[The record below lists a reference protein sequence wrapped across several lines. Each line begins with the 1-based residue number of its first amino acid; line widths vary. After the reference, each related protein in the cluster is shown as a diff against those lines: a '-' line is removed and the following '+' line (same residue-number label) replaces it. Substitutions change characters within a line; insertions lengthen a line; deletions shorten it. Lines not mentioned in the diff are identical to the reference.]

1 MHSKARNAALIVA
14 AITAASTP
22 LWISSSSRDVT
33 AAPVKSSG
41 EYTSW
46 MQYGGSISDSQYSS
60 LKQINKSNVAQ
71 LQQAWF
77 YPSGNN
83 GFRYGSNPIVIDGIM
98 YVWAK
103 DNDIA
108 ALDASTGKQIWLHSN
123 NKPRLVSH
131 RGLVYWESND
141 RSDRRILYSMNNEL
155 HELNATTGE
164 NISNFGENGFVDLR
178 QGLGRDVSTIR
189 QIQSNTP
196 GRVFKDL
203 YLTGSATGEEYDS
216 PPGDLRA
223 YNIKTGKL
231 VWQFH
236 TVPHPGEMGYE
247 TWPAD
252 AWKYVGGV
260 NNWGEFSIDEK
271 RGIAY
276 FPLGSPT
283 YDFYGADRHGVN
295 LFSDSLLALDARTG
309 KYLWH
314 FQTTHHDLWD
324 YDLMTGPKLL
334 TVTIGGKKTDIVAQ
348 AGKNGFLYVFD
359 RVTGKPVFPIEEK
372 PVPKSDVPGEES
384 WPTQPIPSLPPF
396 ARQSF
401 RAEEVNPYIAD
412 KEEREKIRKQVLDA
426 RNEGIYTPPSLGTT
440 METPGNN
447 GGGNWGSGSIDPTTG
462 TLYVLAKNAP
472 SLLHLEGRRPRMLVA
487 GPPENQGAITY
498 LQNCAVCHLASRKG
512 QPPGIPSLEGV
523 VDRIGSDGV
532 HGKIRN
538 GAPPMPAFP
547 DIAEDDVTKL
557 IAYLK
562 SPEKANLSADMMAR
576 LNRPAPAPVVNRG
589 GGQKQRYWTG
599 YGYMNSTD
607 GLPALNPPWTTL
619 TAYDLNAGKIKWKI
633 PAGGVTAME
642 EKGIKDTGGF
652 WPRGGPI
659 TTAGGIII
667 YPNLS
672 DNRLYFYDKDTG
684 KEISFLT
691 LPVGPEG
698 IPAVYEIDG
707 REYIAISARPEASH
721 GDLPTSEADNTQK
734 SLQGYYVFA
743 LPAKPTNTKAKK

>member
-1 MHSKARNAALIVA
+1 MAL
-14 AITAASTP
+14 TGTS
-22 LWISSSSRDVT
+22 LWISHASSNVE
-33 AAPVKSSG
+33 AAATKPSG
-41 EYTSW
+41 EYAQW
-46 MQYGGSISDSQYSS
+46 AQYGGSISDSQYSA
-60 LKQINKSNVAQ
+60 LKQINKSNAGQ
-71 LQQAWF
+71 LQQVWF
-77 YPSGNN
+77 YPAGNN
-83 GFRYGSNPIVIDGIM
+83 GFRYGSNPIVIDGVM
-98 YVWAK
+98 YVWAR

-108 ALDASTGKQIWLHSN
+108 ALDAATGKQLWLHSN

-131 RGLVYWESND
+131 RGLVYWESKD
-141 RSDRRILYSMNNEL
+141 KTDRRILYAMNNEL
-155 HELNATTGE
+155 RELDARTGE
-164 NISNFGENGFVDLR
+164 VKTIFGESGAVDLR
-178 QGLGRDVSTIR
+178 QGLGREVSTIR

-196 GRVFKDL
+196 GRVFDDL

-236 TVPHPGEMGYE
+236 TVAHPGEMGYD

-252 AWKYVGGV
+252 AWKYIGGV

-271 RGIAY
+271 RAIVY

-283 YDFYGADRHGVN
+283 YDFYGADRHGSN
-295 LFSDSLLALDARTG
+295 LFSDCLLALDAHTG

-334 TVTIGGKKTDIVAQ
+334 TVTIGGKKVDVVAQ

-359 RVTGKPVFPIEEK
+359 RVTGKPIFPIEEK
-372 PVPKSDVPGEES
+372 PVPQSDVPGEES

-401 RAEEVNPYIAD
+401 RPEDVDPYIAD
-412 KEEREKIRKQVLDA
+412 PAEREKIRKQVADA
-426 RNEGIYTPPSLGTT
+426 RNEGIYTPPSLSTT

-472 SLLHLEGRRPRMLVA
+472 SLLHLEARRPRTLVA
-487 GPPENQGAITY
+487 GPPENQGAVTY
-498 LQNCAVCHLASRKG
+498 IQNCAVCHQANRRG
-512 QPPGIPSLEGV
+512 QPPGIPSLEGI
-523 VDRIGSDGV
+523 VDRTGADGV
-532 HGKIRN
+532 RAKVRN

-547 DIAEDDVTKL
+547 DILEDDLTKL
-557 IAYLK
+557 VAYLK
-562 SPEKANLSADMMAR
+562 NPEKANLSADVVAR
-576 LNRPAPAPVVNRG
+576 LNRPVPAASPAPAPVGDRSAGTN
-589 GGQKQRYWTG
+589 QKQRYWTG
-599 YGYMNSTD
+599 YGYMNSSD
-607 GLPALNPPWTTL
+607 GLPAINPPWTTI
-619 TAYDLNAGKIKWKI
+619 TAYDLNAGKIKWQI
-633 PAGGVTAME
+633 PAGGVTAML
-642 EKGIKDTGGF
+642 EKGVKNTGGF

-672 DNRLYFYDKDTG
+672 DQRLYFYDKDTG
-684 KEISFLT
+684 KEISFLK

-698 IPAVYEIDG
+698 IPAVYEAGG
-707 REYIAISARPEASH
+707 REYIAISARPEVSH
-721 GDLPTSEADNTQK
+721 GDLPTPEAGNVQK
-734 SLQGYYVFA
+734 AMQGYYVFA
-743 LPAKPTNTKAKK
+743 LPTTLSATSARK